1 MSTVPKTTAASTPV
15 PIDRA
20 DVQESILAV
29 VNALA
34 GKKNLTAVDHAKMTE
49 DVLFASFV
57 HDKLQKASPALAKS
71 LLKLLKGKFDTHTK
85 AKESQPL
92 FRSIEEILKEGVSS
106 KKLTGAKM
114 DEILKSSF
122 GQAQLDGT
130 AGRLSRRARGD
141 GLEGVLDRVAKN
153 GVATQKQVD
162 SFEKRIETFH
172 HLKAASSTSQR
183 RELTKVFNS
192 MTEEKTDSTPGTG
205 GSTNPGT
212 GPVTGTPETDKP
224 KPLPKPEDR
233 PTDPSD
239 LVYKPVSERDG
250 KPLFMIPDQYRD
262 WAHAV
267 DVYNQADELV
277 ETLRYTGRGDDGRPY
292 FRSDRSGEQYGNDFT
307 ARIRLIDGTFVDYV
321 LDSGTRYGVIGSA

>member
-1 MSTVPKTTAASTPV
+1 M
-15 PIDRA
+15 
-20 DVQESILAV
+20 QESILAV

-57 HDKLQKASPALAKS
+57 HDKLQKALPALAKS
-71 LLKLLKGKFDTHTK
+71 LLKLLKGKFDKHTK

-106 KKLTGAKM
+106 KKLTTAKM

-162 SFEKRIETFH
+162 SFEKRIETLP

-192 MTEEKTDSTPGTG
+192 MTGEKTDSTPGTG

-233 PTDPSD
+233 PTD
-239 LVYKPVSERDG
+239 L
-250 KPLFMIPDQYRD
+250 
-262 WAHAV
+262 
-267 DVYNQADELV
+267 
-277 ETLRYTGRGDDGRPY
+277 
-292 FRSDRSGEQYGNDFT
+292 RSGLQTSIRAGWKATLYDLTNTGIGRTLWMSTIRPTSLLRHFDTLGEEMMGDHISDPIVQGTIRQRFYGAYST
-307 ARIRLIDGTFVDYV
+307 H
-321 LDSGTRYGVIGSA
+321 